1 MKAVWFN
8 SVGEVFD
15 IIDDLDGV
23 SVLAKMPHV
32 WNVIEVGDT
41 IKFVD
46 DEEDQFKIGGTYDKM
61 RTA

>member
-15 IIDDLDGV
+15 IIDDTDGLDVFGKMV
-23 SVLAKMPHV
+23 SHFRVASP
-32 WNVIEVGDT
+32 GDT
-41 IKFVD
+41 IKLVE
-46 DEEDQFKIGGTYDKM
+46 DEEDQFKIGGTYHKM